1 MKKIFNKFSERKP
14 EMIGRYRKS
23 SVMIL
28 LIELEG
34 ELNIVFEKRALTL
47 NSQPGDI
54 SLPGG
59 AIEED
64 ESPKEAA
71 IRETMEELNI
81 DEEMITYI
89 GTMDY
94 FISAYNSIIYSF
106 IGELKQKVKYPNRD
120 EVDHIFYVPLKYFM
134 ENEPEEYRME
144 LVPEF
149 KYDFPFDLIHG
160 GKNYKFKKRT
170 QIQYFYK
177 YKDYVI
183 WGFTALIIKRFIE
196 IIKME

>member
-1 MKKIFNKFSERKP
+1 MKKIFDKFNERKP
-14 EMIGRYRKS
+14 KMIGRYRKS

-28 LIELEG
+28 LINLDG

-59 AIEED
+59 AIEEG
-64 ESPKEAA
+64 ESPKAAA
-71 IRETMEELNI
+71 IREAMEELNI
-81 DEEMITYI
+81 DKKSIKQV

-106 IGELKQKVKYPNRD
+106 VGELTQKIRQPNLD
-120 EVDHIFYVPLKYFM
+120 EVDHIFYVPLKFFM
-134 ENEPEEYRME
+134 DNEPKEYWME

-149 KYDFPFDLIHG
+149 RYDFPFDLIHG
-160 GKNYKFKKRT
+160 GKNYNFSKRK
-170 QIQYFYK
+170 QIQYFYR
-177 YKDYVI
+177 YNDYVI